1 VETKNNISEIE
12 KLITLGEK
20 FYESAKYDSSYY
32 YFNKAKLACDP
43 KQHAKQFVYSI
54 SNLATI
60 QQNQGDFSGSEDTA
74 MEAMPIVET
83 STNPKFKWNIY
94 TILGNNYLNTFD
106 HENAYYY
113 YNKALN
119 LKTDKP
125 RSNAAK
131 NNMAVLYMEKNEYDK
146 AIQILFSLT
155 LKKEVLKDLQTFS
168 RVIDN
173 LGYCYFKTG
182 NPKALMYLNQSL
194 KIREENKDTWGLTT
208 SYLHLHFYYAEIN
221 PILASYYAKQSY
233 EKATLLNS
241 VNDRLHSLRLL
252 VNNTTG
258 KQQKLY
264 SLTYI
269 HINDSITKVRQQAK
283 NQFAKMKYDSKKGKE
298 EILKLKAQKAE
309 NELQLQLQKNT
320 TLSLYFVLGT
330 ILTVTGFT
338 YFYLI
343 EKSKREKLKTSYDT
357 EVRIAK
363 KLHDELANDVYQTM
377 VFSETHDL
385 STSHNKDLL
394 LDKLDTIY
402 SRTRN
407 ISKENSIIPM
417 GIDFLPNLKEMIS
430 GFSTTSV
437 TILIN
442 GADSIPWHSLSDIK
456 KITVYRVLQ
465 ELLINMK
472 KHSEASLAVLSF
484 KKVGNNLHLDYTDNG
499 IGATLEKVNLK
510 NGLQNVEN
518 RILALKGTIAFKTKP
533 STGFKSTV
541 IFPL

>member
-1 VETKNNISEIE
+1 
-12 KLITLGEK
+12 
-20 FYESAKYDSSYY
+20 
-32 YFNKAKLACDP
+32 
-43 KQHAKQFVYSI
+43 
-54 SNLATI
+54 
-60 QQNQGDFSGSEDTA
+60 
-74 MEAMPIVET
+74 ME
-83 STNPKFKWNIY
+83 
-94 TILGNNYLNTFD
+94 LYL
-106 HENAYYY
+106 
-113 YNKALN
+113 
-119 LKTDKP
+119 
-125 RSNAAK
+125 
-131 NNMAVLYMEKNEYDK
+131 
-146 AIQILFSLT
+146 
-155 LKKEVLKDLQTFS
+155 
-168 RVIDN
+168 
-173 LGYCYFKTG
+173 
-182 NPKALMYLNQSL
+182 
-194 KIREENKDTWGLTT
+194 
-208 SYLHLHFYYAEIN
+208 
-221 PILASYYAKQSY
+221 
-233 EKATLLNS
+233 
-241 VNDRLHSLRLL
+241 
-252 VNNTTG
+252 
-258 KQQKLY
+258 
-264 SLTYI
+264 
-269 HINDSITKVRQQAK
+269 
-283 NQFAKMKYDSKKGKE
+283 
-298 EILKLKAQKAE
+298 
-309 NELQLQLQKNT
+309 
-320 TLSLYFVLGT
+320 LSLVLHIS
-330 ILTVTGFT
+330 IL
-338 YFYLI
+338 L
-343 EKSKREKLKTSYDT
+343 KREKLKTSYDT

-442 GADSIPWHSLSDIK
+442 DADSIPWHALSDIK

-518 RILALKGTIAFKTKP
+518 RILALKGTIAFKTKL